1 MTPSEQRRAFERAR
15 RAAAQRRTAI
25 ITDTRTEIL
34 RQLKE
39 AEQQIA
45 LVLAQQPEDASRWRL
60 QNLQREVRRAMDEFS
75 GDVRPVVQR
84 GLGAAWT
91 AGEQLVDA
99 PLAAA
104 RLAVEGVQAINTR
117 ALEAMR
123 EFLTD
128 KIKDIGV
135 EAANRINTQLG
146 LVVLGGQTPGA
157 AISAVQTIL
166 GEETRERATTIVRT
180 ELNRAFSAA
189 AQERLAEVAQ
199 RVPGMRKEWR
209 RSGKQHARL
218 NHAAID
224 GQVRDWNKPFT
235 VQGKEGKKVELMY
248 PLDPK
253 APPGETIN
261 CGCTMLPLLPAS
273 SGFITNMP
281 RWRGSSADDA
291 RRNDERVPVRSP
303 TPAER

>member
-25 ITDTRTEIL
+25 VADTRTEIL
-34 RQLKE
+34 RQLTE
-39 AEQQIA
+39 AEQQIT
-45 LVLAQQPEDASRWRL
+45 LLLAQQPDDTSRWRL

-75 GDVRPVVQR
+75 GDSRPLIQR
-84 GLGAAWT
+84 GLSGAWR

-104 RLAVEGVQAINTR
+104 QVAITGVQNINTR

-157 AISAVQTIL
+157 AISAVQKIL

-180 ELNRAFSAA
+180 ELNRAFGAA
-189 AQERLAEVAQ
+189 AQERLAEVAS

-209 RSGKQHARL
+209 RSGKVHARL
-218 NHAAID
+218 NHNAID
-224 GQVRDWNKPFT
+224 GQVREWDKPFT
-235 VQGKEGKKVELMY
+235 VQGKDGKKVELMY

-273 SGFITNMP
+273 SGFVTNMP
-281 RWRGSSADDA
+281 RWRGSSADAA
-291 RRNDERVPVRSP
+291 RENDERVRLRDLPPR
-303 TPAER
+303 T

>member
-25 ITDTRTEIL
+25 VADTRTEIL
-34 RQLKE
+34 RQLTE
-39 AEQQIA
+39 AEQQIT
-45 LVLAQQPEDASRWRL
+45 LLLAQQPDDTSRWRL

-75 GDVRPVVQR
+75 GDSRPLIQR
-84 GLGAAWT
+84 GLSGAWR

-104 RLAVEGVQAINTR
+104 QVAITGVQNINTR

-157 AISAVQTIL
+157 AISAVQKIL

-180 ELNRAFSAA
+180 ELNRAFGAA
-189 AQERLAEVAQ
+189 AQERLAEVAS

-209 RSGKQHARL
+209 RSGKVHARL
-218 NHAAID
+218 NHSAID
-224 GQVRDWNKPFT
+224 GQVREWDKPFT
-235 VQGKEGKKVELMY
+235 VQGKDGKKVELMY

-273 SGFITNMP
+273 SGFVTNMP

-291 RRNDERVPVRSP
+291 RENDERVRLRDLPPRG
-303 TPAER
+303 